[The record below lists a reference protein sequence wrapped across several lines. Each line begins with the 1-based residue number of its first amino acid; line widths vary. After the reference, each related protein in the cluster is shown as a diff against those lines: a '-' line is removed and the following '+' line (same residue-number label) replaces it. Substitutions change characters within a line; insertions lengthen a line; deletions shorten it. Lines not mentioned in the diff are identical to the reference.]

1 MRPLSP
7 SSSRSL
13 NQFQFTHP
21 GRGATSIVLSPW
33 SPLASFQFTH
43 PGRGATLYLTT
54 EKTRA
59 EFQFTHPGRGAT
71 IDCAI
76 GDGLDTA
83 VSIHAPREGCDASG
97 ARLLMSATVSIH
109 APREGCDTHG
119 DYTRIIF
126 RQFQFTHPGRGA
138 THAGIFLHRLED
150 VSIHAPREGCDA
162 LIAELVNDVAVSIHA
177 PREGCDLRIASA
189 PARISS
195 FQFTH
200 PGRGATVPR
209 RTHRIRQNCFNS
221 RTPGG
226 VRHFEAVNLEG
237 CTLFQFTHPG
247 RGATGAE
254 TPTNLEDLAFQ
265 FTHPGRGATPHK
277 PHTSI
282 THMFQ
287 FTHPGRG
294 ATINDMASRV
304 LKRGFNSRTP
314 GGVRH
319 EAVEV
324 YADYFCVSIHAPREG
339 CDDDGACRTARGED
353 VSIHAPREG
362 CDDFYLYPFCVSE
375 LVSIHA
381 PREGCDCAIADMSE
395 DAISFNSRTPGGVRQ
410 KLFMGFG

>member
-13 NQFQFTHP
+13 NQFQFTHPGRGATGVYRRSDLQMGFNSRTPGGVRPDIGRRTDVWVGFQFTHP

-138 THAGIFLHRLED
+138 TR
-150 VSIHAPREGCDA
+150 
-162 LIAELVNDVAVSIHA
+162 
-177 PREGCDLRIASA
+177 
-189 PARISS
+189 
-195 FQFTH
+195 
-200 PGRGATVPR
+200 
-209 RTHRIRQNCFNS
+209 
-221 RTPGG
+221 
-226 VRHFEAVNLEG
+226 
-237 CTLFQFTHPG
+237 
-247 RGATGAE
+247 
-254 TPTNLEDLAFQ
+254 
-265 FTHPGRGATPHK
+265 
-277 PHTSI
+277 
-282 THMFQ
+282 
-287 FTHPGRG
+287 
-294 ATINDMASRV
+294 
-304 LKRGFNSRTP
+304 
-314 GGVRH
+314 
-319 EAVEV
+319 
-324 YADYFCVSIHAPREG
+324 
-339 CDDDGACRTARGED
+339 
-353 VSIHAPREG
+353 
-362 CDDFYLYPFCVSE
+362 
-375 LVSIHA
+375 
-381 PREGCDCAIADMSE
+381 
-395 DAISFNSRTPGGVRQ
+395 
-410 KLFMGFG
+410 